1 MPACMCIVH
10 QSYSIDTSNTMPRDP
25 LQILTIDSVTY
36 SKSGILRKG
45 TRPGHLALVL
55 IRIHV
60 VQTCRCCMCKGCSNG
75 HMHGI
80 CTKQTI
86 HR

>member
-10 QSYSIDTSNTMPRDP
+10 QSYPIDTSNTVPRDP

-36 SKSGILRKG
+36 SGILRKG
-45 TRPGHLALVL
+45 TRPGHVALVL

-60 VQTCRCCMCKGCSNG
+60 VQT
-75 HMHGI
+75 
-80 CTKQTI
+80 
-86 HR
+86 